1 MELSITY
8 PDRVNDAGCHQN
20 GGVALIGQMLSSCSE
35 GGGARGHPAVMVVQS
50 PSAALLVMLALLY
63 RSVGFNGTLD
73 ALHMVLT
80 KTEQYFSFNHIMW
93 V

>member
-50 PSAALLVMLALLY
+50 PSASPAGDAGSLIQVSGLQWDFGCPTY
-63 RSVGFNGTLD
+63 GLD
-73 ALHMVLT
+73 
-80 KTEQYFSFNHIMW
+80 QN
-93 V
+93 